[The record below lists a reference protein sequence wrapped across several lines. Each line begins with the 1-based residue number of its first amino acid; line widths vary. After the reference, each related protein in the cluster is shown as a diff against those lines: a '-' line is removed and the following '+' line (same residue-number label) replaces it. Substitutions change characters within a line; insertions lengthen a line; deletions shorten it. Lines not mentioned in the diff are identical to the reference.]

1 MSHTIIY
8 NSEMH
13 IIESKFQESLT
24 FSEVKEFIS
33 EGARIAKEKDCAL
46 FLTDYREATLKLS
59 TLEIYEV
66 PKLMQET
73 FASTGLNIRRI
84 RRAVIAAKDLKD
96 YLFYETVTINRGQ
109 NAKVFYDI
117 DEAKTWLL
125 RK

>member
-13 IIESKFQESLT
+13 IIESTFQEGLT

-33 EGARIAKEKDCAL
+33 EGVRIAKEKDCAL

-117 DEAKTWLL
+117 DEAKT
-125 RK
+125 

>member
-1 MSHTIIY
+1 MSHTILY
-8 NSEMH
+8 NSDMH
-13 IIESKFQESLT
+13 IIESTFQEGLT

-33 EGARIAKEKDCAL
+33 EGVRIAKEKDCAL
-46 FLTDYREATLKLS
+46 FLTDYRKATLKLS

-84 RRAVIAAKDLKD
+84 RRAVVAAKDLKD

-117 DEAKTWLL
+117 DEAKKWLL

>member
-8 NSEMH
+8 NSDMH
-13 IIESKFQESLT
+13 IIESTFQEGLT

-33 EGARIAKEKDCAL
+33 EGVRIAKEKDCAL

-66 PKLMQET
+66 PKLMQDT